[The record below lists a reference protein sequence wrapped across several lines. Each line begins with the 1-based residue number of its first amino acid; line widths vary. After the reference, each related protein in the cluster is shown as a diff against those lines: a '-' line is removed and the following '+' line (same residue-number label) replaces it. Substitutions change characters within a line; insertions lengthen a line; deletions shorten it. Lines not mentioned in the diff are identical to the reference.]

1 MIFEVK
7 KTLSRRTFP
16 KVQRLEP
23 LVIQTFSLD
32 FALNCN
38 IAKYVWF
45 LQSWCSQNIIVE
57 KILEELSM
65 LDTIIEVI
73 WT

>member
-38 IAKYVWF
+38 IAKYV
-45 LQSWCSQNIIVE
+45 
-57 KILEELSM
+57 
-65 LDTIIEVI
+65 
-73 WT
+73 